1 LLAKIESAS
10 GRLLEFPL
18 SGSSRERFAPGLYVI
33 FEGNYGVYYTASET
47 ELVLIRVLHSAR
59 DAAAIAERGGFAGRE
74 PTAEQE
80 AEIQAVVDEVRKN
93 FRQSKPER

>member
-18 SGSSRERFAPGLYVI
+18 LGSSREHFAPGLYVI
-33 FEGNYGVYYTASET
+33 FEGNYGVYYIASKT
-47 ELVLIRVLHSAR
+47 EVVLIRVLHSAR

-74 PTAEQE
+74 PTPEQE
-80 AEIQAVVDEVRKN
+80 AEILAIVDEVRKN
-93 FRQSKPER
+93 VGRAEPER

>member
-10 GRLLEFPL
+10 GRLLEFPR
-18 SGSSRERFAPGLYVI
+18 SGSSREHFVPGLYVI
-33 FEGNYGVYYTASET
+33 FEGNYGIYYTASET

-74 PTAEQE
+74 PTPEQE
-80 AEIQAVVDEVRKN
+80 AEILAVVDEARKKLG
-93 FRQSKPER
+93 RSKPER